1 MLTKKNPGQKAS
13 RKAHAQ
19 HHQRRPAAPSASDQM
34 PTWAD
39 HSGWETAGQLGVNG
53 GTAFHSTGM
62 RALNDHADFEE
73 RDPRCGD
80 SGAAGLR
87 AFADEQASSG
97 RKGAPSRM
105 CYSGPDKLS
114 MTTPLSCLYSDSRC
128 GTRSRIVIVPQ
139 DNDDPVPAQSE
150 NLQCRSVRD
159 RFIPGR
165 ELAQAD
171 RAATK
176 VTRIIRKRANSLKPR
191 KGSRESG
198 DDSPNQP

>member
-1 MLTKKNPGQKAS
+1 V
-13 RKAHAQ
+13 HAPPPQ
-19 HHQRRPAAPSASDQM
+19 PHAGSLRSPRPISASDQM

-39 HSGWETAGQLGVNG
+39 LSGWATAGQLGVNG
-53 GTAFHSTGM
+53 GTAFQSTGM

-105 CYSGPDKLS
+105 SYSGPDKLS

-128 GTRSRIVIVPQ
+128 GTWSRSVIVP
-139 DNDDPVPAQSE
+139 ALSE
-150 NLQCRSVRD
+150 NLQSRSVRD

-171 RAATK
+171 RAAAK
-176 VTRIIRKRANSLKPR
+176 VTCMIRKRANSLKQR
-191 KGSRESG
+191 KGSRAESG
-198 DDSPNQP
+198 ESKSALKQ